1 MMWSRCDGSCCQKSH
16 QVSLCDGLRLLQIY
30 THMTAVCCALH
41 VYKNADVP
49 ADILYLAG
57 SDKATD
63 AAFVETASLD
73 GETNLKQKE
82 CYKGTRAACTVA
94 ELAELS
100 STSYVK
106 CARPNDR

>member
-1 MMWSRCDGSCCQKSH
+1 M
-16 QVSLCDGLRLLQIY
+16 
-30 THMTAVCCALH
+30 
-41 VYKNADVP
+41 YKDADVP

-63 AAFVETASLD
+63 AALVESASLD
-73 GETNLKQKE
+73 GETNLKQKD
-82 CYKGTRAACTVA
+82 CYKGTRAACTAA
-94 ELAELS
+94 ELADFS